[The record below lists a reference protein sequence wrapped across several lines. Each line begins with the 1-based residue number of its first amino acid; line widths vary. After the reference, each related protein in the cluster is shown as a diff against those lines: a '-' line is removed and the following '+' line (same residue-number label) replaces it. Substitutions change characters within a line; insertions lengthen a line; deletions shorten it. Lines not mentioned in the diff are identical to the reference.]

1 MSRTVRKFS
10 SKNWFFKVLAAV
22 LPGALLVGGLM
33 GVVGVLCHTDGS
45 PRSASGQ
52 YLMWMAALLWSALLS
67 VCFLFRSGLQAWGV
81 LIVAN
86 GVVWGLFV
94 VLRSV
99 LS

>member
-1 MSRTVRKFS
+1 MSRTAQKLS

-22 LPGALLVGGLM
+22 FAGGVLVCGLM
-33 GVVGVLCHTDGS
+33 GLVGVLCHTDGS

-99 LS
+99 LL